1 VISVLAFVACGLI
14 AMCIAVP
21 VVLLFKPHE
30 RDLAQLLRDA
40 REQVDKG
47 GPFLVSRKEEAM
59 LRQSEFAEYDA
70 SRRLRVLGMLV
81 KVGS

>member
-1 VISVLAFVACGLI
+1 VNPAIFAVALFAACV
-14 AMCIAVP
+14 AV
-21 VVLLFKPHE
+21 VVVMLFKPHE